1 MTIALFINSFINR
14 YIILYDTENLLTKA
28 NISITEIC
36 AKKRE
41 IKINNS
47 LCDSDLTSVKEI
59 NKEKNNS
66 IYPESK
72 EEIVEKKEKVVN
84 QKENIENKIYD
95 KEQNYKYE
103 TTIEKIDNKNKENS
117 VKNSK
122 KEKLSFWNYF
132 IYKISF
138 GKKHDN
144 IRIYEAFR
152 EKVISVETL
161 IRNHLNIINLL
172 KFNKLQK
179 IH

>member
-117 VKNSK
+117 S
-122 KEKLSFWNYF
+122 
-132 IYKISF
+132 
-138 GKKHDN
+138 
-144 IRIYEAFR
+144 
-152 EKVISVETL
+152 
-161 IRNHLNIINLL
+161 
-172 KFNKLQK
+172 
-179 IH
+179 